1 METKKTIKD
10 SWPIIR
16 SKLKFRYPE
25 LSNTDLAFQN
35 GKEEE
40 MLKNLQIKTGI
51 NRDQLLTEIN
61 TLLLEA

>member
-1 METKKTIKD
+1 METNKAIKD

-16 SKLKFRYPE
+16 GKLKFRYPE
-25 LSNTDLAFQN
+25 LTNTDLTFQD

-40 MLKNLQIKTGI
+40 LLKNLQIKTGI
-51 NRDQLLTEIN
+51 NRDQLMTEIN